1 MSAPPTVTVSP
12 MRRRDLREVLAI
24 EGRVYPRPWSRD
36 LFLGELD
43 LAHSRAYLVARRGAT
58 VVGYAGIMV
67 VADEAHVTTIGVDP
81 SVQREGIGMRLLLGL
96 ARAAIA
102 RGVTALTLEVR
113 VSNTA
118 AQHLYRRFG
127 FTPVGT
133 RRGYYQDNGEDA
145 VIMWVREV
153 DGEEYAALLSTY
165 WARFADST
173 RYDLPPVVGET
184 AR

>member
-1 MSAPPTVTVSP
+1 VTIVPTIDIAP

-43 LAHSRAYLVARRGAT
+43 LAHSRAYVVARRGHAI
-58 VVGYAGIMV
+58 VGYAGIMV

-81 SVQREGIGMRLLLGL
+81 SVQREGIGMRLMLAL
-96 ARAAIA
+96 ARAALA
-102 RGVTALTLEVR
+102 RGVNALTLEVR
-113 VSNTA
+113 LSNTA

-127 FTPVGT
+127 FSPVGT

-145 VIMWVREV
+145 VIMWAREV
-153 DGEEYAALLSTY
+153 DTDEYGELLATY
-165 WARFADST
+165 WARFADT
-173 RYDLPPVVGET
+173 TTFTLPSVVGET

>member
-1 MSAPPTVTVSP
+1 MSLVPIVEITP
-12 MRRRDLREVLAI
+12 MRRRDLRGVLAI
-24 EGRVYPRPWSRD
+24 EDRVYPRPWSRD

-43 LAHSRAYLVARRGAT
+43 LAPSRAYVVARRGA
-58 VVGYAGIMV
+58 VIVGYAGIMV

-81 SVQREGIGMRLLLGL
+81 AVQREGIGMRLMLAL
-96 ARAAIA
+96 ARSALA
-102 RGVTALTLEVR
+102 RDVRALTLEVR

-133 RRGYYQDNGEDA
+133 RRAYYQDNGEDA
-145 VIMWVREV
+145 LIMWAREV
-153 DGEEYAALLSTY
+153 DSEDYAGLLATY

-173 RYDLPPVVGET
+173 TFELPPVVGEA